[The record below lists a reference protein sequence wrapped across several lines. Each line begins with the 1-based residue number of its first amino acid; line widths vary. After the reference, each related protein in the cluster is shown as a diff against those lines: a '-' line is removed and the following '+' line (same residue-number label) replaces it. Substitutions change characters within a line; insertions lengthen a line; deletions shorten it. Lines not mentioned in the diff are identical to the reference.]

1 MQIGLRAL
9 FVYNSV
15 FYSNPKFNQTAKF
28 AVIFVAV
35 SIILATF
42 VVRYILQGG
51 GKNRGGKNRKQSVG
65 GIFIP

>member
-1 MQIGLRAL
+1 
-9 FVYNSV
+9 VN
-15 FYSNPKFNQTAKF
+15 
-28 AVIFVAV
+28 FVAV

-51 GKNRGGKNRKQSVG
+51 GKNRKQSVG

>member
-42 VVRYILQGG
+42 AIVLHISMAVARPQT
-51 GKNRGGKNRKQSVG
+51 
-65 GIFIP
+65 